1 MCKGQKKTSRQK
13 NLLWCE
19 DKNMSALENPWGI
32 EIVCK
37 RICGHDF
44 RGPFSLTS
52 RSQKSSQ
59 ITFPRTRSFSALSGV
74 DATTRAAEC
83 VLTEPSAYLGSSS
96 WSEDVI
102 WWWIESVTQQGD
114 CIPLWRSWLL
124 GTSSLF
130 QWLWLRHP
138 VSCKRGIWRENT
150 EWLELDTWGGD
161 SLQSK
166 SH

>member
-102 WWWIESVTQQGD
+102 WWWIESVTQQGA
-114 CIPLWRSWLL
+114 P
-124 GTSSLF
+124 T
-130 QWLWLRHP
+130 P
-138 VSCKRGIWRENT
+138 VSLSGSGTQNVYLPKHFPGC
-150 EWLELDTWGGD
+150 
-161 SLQSK
+161 SLKLRNVYFLFS
-166 SH
+166 SFC